1 MPIVTF
7 WNGTGEQCGTTSSCV
22 AFATQL
28 AIEHNMKIL
37 LITTSFNDS
46 LIKECF
52 WKQTKSSIF
61 FTKVNHGI
69 ENAGIE
75 GLNRLIRSN
84 RITPDSIT
92 DYTNVVLTGR
102 LEILLGIEGNI
113 EQFDLVKDKY
123 PQIIDQAGRYYD
135 MVIVDLDNKIG
146 EIAVTEILKKTDI
159 VVALVSQR
167 EKNIIKVKNLIEQ
180 SDFLKEEKTLITIGN
195 YKSESKYNVKNISRN
210 ILKKKSIINTVPY
223 NNLFFDASQEGKII
237 DLFLRLMSLNEKD
250 KNYFFVSELKRLYE
264 NINIKLRMSK
274 MMR

>member
-7 WNGTGEQCGTTSSCV
+7 WNGTGEQCGTSSSCV

-28 AIEHNMKIL
+28 AIEHNIKIL
-37 LITTSFNDS
+37 VITTSFNDS
-46 LIKECF
+46 LIKDCF

-61 FTKVNHGI
+61 FTKASSGI

-84 RITPDSIT
+84 RITPDAIT

-146 EIAVTEILKKTDI
+146 EIAVTEILKKSDI

-167 EKNIIKVKNLIEQ
+167 SNNIIKVKNLIEQ

-210 ILKKKSIINTVPY
+210 ILKKKSIINTIPY

-237 DLFLRLMSLNEKD
+237 DLFLRLMSLNEKN